1 MLLFRW
7 AALEVVSRINGFS
20 TVLPVIA
27 LTLDNAVAVVI
38 VQCRVNEACIFPVCE
53 TGGQDSGLLP
63 FAIIPITFAITGCFA
78 VSRRCVIRNTV
89 FTKEVVGIIIVD
101 RQDSRGT

>member
-38 VQCRVNEACIFPVCE
+38 VQCRVDEACIFPVSK
-53 TGGQDSGLLP
+53 TSGQASRLLA
-63 FAIIPITFAITGCFA
+63 FAIISITFAITGCFA
-78 VSRRCVIRNTV
+78 VGCRCIIGNAV
-89 FTKEVVGIIIVD
+89 FTKEVVATIIKYK
-101 RQDSRGT
+101 